1 MFHQPPR
8 ILLIEDNP
16 HDAELLEVVLRSEA
30 HAEAHIE
37 RAKRLTEA
45 LERLRQ
51 GAYDLVLL
59 DLTLPDE
66 RGLPV
71 FQAVQEAAPHLP
83 IVILTGLADEML
95 ATETVRLGAQ
105 DYLVKHEVEGRTL
118 ARALTHAMQRKKLQ
132 LELEEMQRRK
142 TEFVAMVSHELRNPM
157 TGIVGFIHLLSKT
170 QLDEVQRE
178 YVQSVKNGARSLME
192 LLNNLLDLSSAES
205 GHISMDLQPLDLR
218 ECLEGVAA
226 FTAPQA
232 RAKGL
237 EMVASIDPR
246 IPDEVLADNL
256 RLRQVLI
263 NLLGNSLKFTQHGY
277 VGLFARVRSLT
288 DREVVVRFVV
298 EDSGRGI
305 PIDKKASIFQAFT
318 QAHRDDRACGAGL
331 GLSISQQLIG
341 AMGGVL
347 GVESQLGEGTA
358 FWFDLHFPV
367 RKPSSLEQ
375 KLAGLKVLVQETQP
389 QMAEALI
396 FALGQ
401 MGAEVFTQSGTT
413 CDLIVTDRPVVRSP
427 VPHLVCSY
435 DRSLSLPM
443 HARYIPRPLRLMELE
458 PMRSAQPVVEVSV
471 VASPSNG
478 RVLVV
483 DDDNLCAQLVQAV
496 AGQCGYHCDHAGDAV
511 QALNLIAD
519 HPYELILLDHHLPD
533 STGLELAQR
542 IRGNGC
548 GTPLVSLSGSH
559 KACHPSFQGY
569 LEKPLNP
576 PELENLLQRPPAV
589 DWQVL
594 ERFKKFQ
601 TGNHQHLIREL
612 VLTFTNSASERTQA
626 LRAAALRG
634 SPQEVQRMAHL
645 LRGAAASVGA
655 VGVADAA
662 NALEEAP
669 EQPRLIQ
676 NLDFEVARSL
686 QLFRQFLEDTYI

>member
-347 GVESQLGEGTA
+347 GVESQLGE
-358 FWFDLHFPV
+358 V
-367 RKPSSLEQ
+367 RPS
-375 KLAGLKVLVQETQP
+375 GL
-389 QMAEALI
+389 
-396 FALGQ
+396 
-401 MGAEVFTQSGTT
+401 T
-413 CDLIVTDRPVVRSP
+413 CTSR
-427 VPHLVCSY
+427 CA
-435 DRSLSLPM
+435 SLP
-443 HARYIPRPLRLMELE
+443 LWN
-458 PMRSAQPVVEVSV
+458 RSW
-471 VASPSNG
+471 
-478 RVLVV
+478 
-483 DDDNLCAQLVQAV
+483 
-496 AGQCGYHCDHAGDAV
+496 
-511 QALNLIAD
+511 
-519 HPYELILLDHHLPD
+519 PD
-533 STGLELAQR
+533 
-542 IRGNGC
+542 
-548 GTPLVSLSGSH
+548 
-559 KACHPSFQGY
+559 
-569 LEKPLNP
+569 
-576 PELENLLQRPPAV
+576 
-589 DWQVL
+589 
-594 ERFKKFQ
+594 
-601 TGNHQHLIREL
+601 
-612 VLTFTNSASERTQA
+612 
-626 LRAAALRG
+626 
-634 SPQEVQRMAHL
+634 
-645 LRGAAASVGA
+645 
-655 VGVADAA
+655 
-662 NALEEAP
+662 
-669 EQPRLIQ
+669 
-676 NLDFEVARSL
+676 
-686 QLFRQFLEDTYI
+686 